1 MRESRAVAVRPPTPL
16 LDRYSPV
23 IDAFAIADVLIVV
36 DGEEIRL
43 GDYWFI
49 ASCEGEASRHG

>member
-1 MRESRAVAVRPPTPL
+1 MRESRAAVKRPPAPL
-16 LDRYSPV
+16 LDRYSPLV
-23 IDAFAIADVLIVV
+23 DAFAIADVLIVV

-49 ASCEGEASRHG
+49 ASCEAEASRT